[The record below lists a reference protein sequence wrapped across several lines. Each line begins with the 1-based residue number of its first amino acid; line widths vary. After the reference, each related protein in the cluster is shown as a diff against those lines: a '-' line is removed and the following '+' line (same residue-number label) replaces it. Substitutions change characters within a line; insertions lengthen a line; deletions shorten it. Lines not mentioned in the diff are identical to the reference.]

1 MLYYTIR
8 GLNTLHFLCETVCLC
23 YGYKSGFEKVI
34 KKLRW
39 AFYLEGYIY
48 EEKVSGELNK

>member
-1 MLYYTIR
+1 MLYYTIH

-48 EEKVSGELNK
+48 KEKVSGELNK